1 MPTST
6 TPSALRA
13 GQRTSTVERRRH
25 AAAAAASASPTTATK
40 TTPGTSKT
48 TPSTTPKSQ
57 GKSGGSS
64 TAEKPPSPLSPN
76 ANEDGEDGEEDE
88 NEKSRLEKERQ
99 MEERLSDMEVRFEKA
114 MTERNAMR
122 NEIRD
127 LRDRL
132 EEEEF
137 SKIRLEGRVKEVE
150 EEAKSLRAELDETK
164 NDLRVKMQEQQRQ
177 QQQQQQTRQPQQ
189 QTQQLNNSTT
199 QQLNNSTTQQQQ
211 NKRRCVIITDS
222 NGRGATSDSIR
233 NHIPIAERERYNIE
247 VAVAYTTDEAYQRI
261 TRGAIDVRDA
271 VVIIDN
277 LTNDIRGTRV
287 RTSLSP
293 NELLQRV
300 DQLRE
305 KMKME
310 GAFAVVVCQVKP
322 MQMMDVTPYNGLI
335 SDSLSAQRWGF
346 GCQTQIRLSYLKAD
360 GFHVLPQFDSIIDKT
375 YACAIRG
382 VLVPDPTPLGGFI
395 PDHLKRRWQ
404 AKWPRLG
411 GGGGGRD
418 SDRINYG

>member
-48 TPSTTPKSQ
+48 TSSTTPKSQ

-137 SKIRLEGRVKEVE
+137 SKIRLEGKWSWFVR
-150 EEAKSLRAELDETK
+150 S
-164 NDLRVKMQEQQRQ
+164 N
-177 QQQQQQTRQPQQ
+177 
-189 QTQQLNNSTT
+189 
-199 QQLNNSTTQQQQ
+199 
-211 NKRRCVIITDS
+211 RC
-222 NGRGATSDSIR
+222 R
-233 NHIPIAERERYNIE
+233 
-247 VAVAYTTDEAYQRI
+247 
-261 TRGAIDVRDA
+261 
-271 VVIIDN
+271 
-277 LTNDIRGTRV
+277 
-287 RTSLSP
+287 
-293 NELLQRV
+293 
-300 DQLRE
+300 
-305 KMKME
+305 
-310 GAFAVVVCQVKP
+310 
-322 MQMMDVTPYNGLI
+322 
-335 SDSLSAQRWGF
+335 
-346 GCQTQIRLSYLKAD
+346 
-360 GFHVLPQFDSIIDKT
+360 
-375 YACAIRG
+375 
-382 VLVPDPTPLGGFI
+382 
-395 PDHLKRRWQ
+395 
-404 AKWPRLG
+404 
-411 GGGGGRD
+411 
-418 SDRINYG
+418 